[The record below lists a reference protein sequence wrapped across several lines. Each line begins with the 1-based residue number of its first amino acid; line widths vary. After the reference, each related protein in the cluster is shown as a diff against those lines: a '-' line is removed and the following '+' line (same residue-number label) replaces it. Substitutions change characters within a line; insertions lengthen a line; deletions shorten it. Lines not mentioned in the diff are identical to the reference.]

1 MSNSPATANEPIGI
15 AIIGLGTVG
24 LRYVEQYQMHDGFEL
39 VGGFDVSESATAMA
53 RERFGVAIAASA
65 DALIEDPAVDAVYVA
80 VPPLF
85 HEQYVDLV
93 IGAGKALLCE
103 KPLGVDDAES
113 AGMVER
119 VEAAAIPAAVNYVFG
134 AAPSAVR
141 LLGDV
146 ARSGDEIHGVD
157 LRVHFEEWPRAW
169 QASAGWLRDRDQ
181 GGWTREVISHYVFL
195 LLRLFDGPVTVES
208 CSAHFPA
215 DGTSEQR
222 LIALLRA
229 DGVPIHVLGSS
240 DSAGVDEVEFTV
252 RGAAASWRLTNWY
265 QYSMTDRGGAWTPGL
280 SDEAAAGPA
289 AYAAQLGQLG
299 DLVNGKP
306 QTLATFAEALE
317 VQRIVERMLDLAAES
332 R

>member
-1 MSNSPATANEPIGI
+1 MNNTIGI

-24 LRYVEQYQMHDGFEL
+24 LRYVEQYQLHDGFEL
-39 VGGFDVSESATAMA
+39 VGGFDVSEAACQNANAT
-53 RERFGVAIAASA
+53 FDVAIAASA
-65 DALIEDPAVDAVYVA
+65 EALIDDPAVDAVYVA

-85 HEQYVDLV
+85 HEVYVDMV
-93 IGAGKALLCE
+93 IAAGKALLCE

-119 VEAAAIPAAVNYVFG
+119 IDASGTRAAVNYVFG

-141 LLGDV
+141 LLSDV
-146 ARSGDEIHGVD
+146 AASGDTIHGVD

-169 QASAGWLRDRDQ
+169 QAGAGWLRDRDQ

-195 LLRLFDGPVTVES
+195 MLRLFEGPVTVEH
-208 CSAHFPA
+208 CAAYFPP

-222 LIALLRA
+222 LTALLRA

-240 DSAGVDEVEFTV
+240 DSAGLDEVEFTV
-252 RGAAASWRLTNWY
+252 RGAANSWRLTNWY
-265 QYSMTDRGGAWTPGL
+265 QYSTTTRGGEWTRGL
-280 SDEAAAGPA
+280 SDEQAAGPA
-289 AYAAQLGQLG
+289 AYAAQLGQLA
-299 DLVNGKP
+299 DLVHGEP

-317 VQRIVERMLDLAAES
+317 VQRIVERMLEMAAEAG
-332 R
+332 